1 MRNKSCFQKDRGSGM
16 IGFKNYKEEINAIK
30 DMWAET
36 GLDTDC
42 VDVAII
48 VEWFDKKR
56 NIKEEDVK
64 IESE

>member
-1 MRNKSCFQKDRGSGM
+1 M